1 MPMISDTLHKE
12 VISIGHFCFFM
23 QSNLCATCQKQTQS
37 AIKLR
42 KAYGPAKVL
51 EVHEKSD
58 LVPALV
64 HKKKFDCVPRS
75 NHETCMKCFNWKFTK
90 NMIEFPFPLM
100 KYELVRELS
109 FIDCVLPI
117 P

>member
-1 MPMISDTLHKE
+1 M
-12 VISIGHFCFFM
+12 
-23 QSNLCATCQKQTQS
+23 
-37 AIKLR
+37 
-42 KAYGPAKVL
+42 

>member
-1 MPMISDTLHKE
+1 MQ
-12 VISIGHFCFFM
+12 FFGL
-23 QSNLCATCQKQTQS
+23 LCKS
-37 AIKLR
+37 
-42 KAYGPAKVL
+42 KVL

-75 NHETCMKCFNWKFTK
+75 NHETCMKCLNWKFTK

-100 KYELVRELS
+100 RYELVREIP

-117 P
+117 PCLYLLITNLHVDDGN

>member
-1 MPMISDTLHKE
+1 MF
-12 VISIGHFCFFM
+12 VFY
-23 QSNLCATCQKQTQS
+23 QSGVRRFK
-37 AIKLR
+37 R
-42 KAYGPAKVL
+42 KTSHDVPKVL

-58 LVPALV
+58 LVPAPV
-64 HKKKFDCVPRS
+64 HKNKFDCVPRS
-75 NHETCMKCFNWKFTK
+75 NQETCMKCFYWKFTK

-117 P
+117 PCLCCISFNF

>member
-1 MPMISDTLHKE
+1 MLIVS
-12 VISIGHFCFFM
+12 
-23 QSNLCATCQKQTQS
+23 
-37 AIKLR
+37 
-42 KAYGPAKVL
+42 KVL

-58 LVPALV
+58 LVPAPV
-64 HKKKFDCVPRS
+64 HKNKFDCVPRS
-75 NHETCMKCFNWKFTK
+75 NQETCMKCFYWKFTK

-117 P
+117 PWIKQIIVS

>member
-1 MPMISDTLHKE
+1 MNNRKSKSDVPVHLI
-12 VISIGHFCFFM
+12 VIINQSKLDMMDITKFECKLLLM
-23 QSNLCATCQKQTQS
+23 QLLPSATS
-37 AIKLR
+37 
-42 KAYGPAKVL
+42 KVL

-58 LVPALV
+58 LVPAPV
-64 HKKKFDCVPRS
+64 HKNKFDCVPRS
-75 NHETCMKCFNWKFTK
+75 NQETCMKCFYWKFTK

-100 KYELVRELS
+100 RYELVRELS